1 MANEQVKYQQAHEN
15 VLIARRRLTR
25 LEERARKPG
34 PGEPSSSSGTR
45 TPTAEEKQQI
55 EEAKVKLAAAEKAEL
70 KAQLALHRSLT

>member
-15 VLIARRRLTR
+15 VLIARRRLAR

-34 PGEPSSSSGTR
+34 PDEPANHSGTR

-55 EEAKVKLAAAEKAEL
+55 EEAKAKLLAAEKAEH